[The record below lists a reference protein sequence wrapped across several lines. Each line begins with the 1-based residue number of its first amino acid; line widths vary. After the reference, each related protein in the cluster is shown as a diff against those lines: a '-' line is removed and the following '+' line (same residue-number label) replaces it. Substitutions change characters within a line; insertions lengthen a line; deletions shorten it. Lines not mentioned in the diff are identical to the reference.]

1 MSNKP
6 GFFRQLKDTQNYST
20 KFLIVLFSPN
30 SGVTPLRTYWIATAF
45 HLFQHQ
51 TMTQHQH
58 QHQHLAQDVIDLRT
72 KKNADIWLLAFFG
85 IDYQHDYKRL
95 ESFVMKNKHTQCV
108 ILSLKAT
115 LVTAIINAITAL

>member
-30 SGVTPLRTYWIATAF
+30 SGVTP
-45 HLFQHQ
+45 
-51 TMTQHQH
+51 
-58 QHQHLAQDVIDLRT
+58 T
-72 KKNADIWLLAFFG
+72 KKNADIWLSAFFG

-95 ESFVMKNKHTQCV
+95 IVVCNEKNKHTQCV